1 LKVKSES
8 RYNAIETKIFMKKAL
23 VVLGLMLGSS
33 LASVWL
39 YDHYFAEDRV
49 VQVIDT
55 KGTSAARN
63 VVYTAPFDAD
73 FVGAAERT
81 VNAVVH
87 VKTSVEQRSAV
98 NPFDFFFGVPG
109 GGQGQL
115 VQASGSGVVVS
126 EDGYILT
133 NNHVIE
139 NAREIIVAMND
150 DREFPAELI
159 GTDPATDLAVIKI
172 KAEGLAHLPF
182 SNSDDVRVGEWVLA
196 VGNPFNLTS
205 TVTAGIVS
213 AKGRDIGIISDRAA
227 IESFIQTDAAV
238 NPGNSGGAL
247 VNAGGELIGINTAI
261 STHTGSFEG
270 YSFAVPS
277 NIAQKVYSDIKSYGA
292 VQRAFIGVNIGDV
305 TPKLIE
311 EAQLKVKSGVYV
323 AGVADNGAAAEAG
336 IKQGDVIQRVDG
348 QEVTKSSQLRELIG
362 RKRPGDRVTLGV
374 NRDGKVKDY
383 SVELRNMQGSTEIL
397 TKEDLNYTAALGASL
412 EPLSPEDRKKLGLA
426 RGVKVAKVKG
436 GKFEKAGVP
445 SGFIITKINN
455 RLVSSPQ
462 EVEQLVNQLQAGD
475 GVLIQGYLPDGRPD
489 YFAFGW

>member
-1 LKVKSES
+1 
-8 RYNAIETKIFMKKAL
+8 MKKAVL
-23 VVLGLMLGSS
+23 VFALML
-33 LASVWL
+33 ASGFISVFV
-39 YDHYFAEDRV
+39 YDRFFSRETAEILTVTNPAPAPRSV
-49 VQVIDT
+49 
-55 KGTSAARN
+55 S
-63 VVYTAPFDAD
+63 YTAPFDAD
-73 FVGAAERT
+73 FVTAAEQT

-87 VKTSVEQRSAV
+87 VKTSVEQKSAM

-109 GGQGQL
+109 GGGGSRL

-126 EDGYILT
+126 SDGYIIT

-139 NAREIIVAMND
+139 NAQEIVVAMND

-159 GTDPATDLAVIKI
+159 GRDPATDLAIIRI
-172 KAEGLAHLPF
+172 KAEGLAHLSF

-247 VNAGGELIGINTAI
+247 VNASGELIGINTAI

-277 NIAQKVYSDIKSYGA
+277 NIAQKVYTDIKAYGA

-311 EAQLKVKSGVYV
+311 EAGLKVKSGVYV
-323 AGVADNGAAAEAG
+323 AGISENGAAAEAG
-336 IKQGDVIQRVDG
+336 IRQGDVIQRVDG
-348 QEVTKSSQLRELIG
+348 QEVSKSSQLRELIG
-362 RKRPGDRVTLGV
+362 RKRPGDRVSLSV
-374 NRDGKVKDY
+374 NRDGKQRDFDVK
-383 SVELRNMQGSTEIL
+383 LRNMQGSTEIL
-397 TKEDLNYTAALGASL
+397 TKEDLNYATALGASL
-412 EPLSPEDRKKLGLA
+412 EPLSPEERKKLGLN
-426 RGVKVAKVKG
+426 RGVKVSKVRP
-436 GKFEKAGVP
+436 GKFAKAGIP
-445 SGFIITKINN
+445 EGFVITKINN
-455 RLVSSPQ
+455 RLVGDPK
-462 EVEQLVNQLQAGD
+462 EVEQLVNQLQSGD